1 MSILHDIDAPS
12 LASLSFGGAVIMSIR
27 RPHRLELR
35 QQIVAALLLA
45 VGYHLGTE
53 FDGVSAN

>member
-1 MSILHDIDAPS
+1 MNS
-12 LASLSFGGAVIMSIR
+12 R
-27 RPHRLELR
+27 RPHRLKLR

-53 FDGVSAN
+53 FGGVPAN

>member
-1 MSILHDIDAPS
+1 MLHGIDAPS

-27 RPHRLELR
+27 RPHRLEIR

-45 VGYHLGTE
+45 VGYDLGTE